1 MTIKRVLVC
10 GARGFV
16 GRQIVARLKAAGLE
30 VVEGTSA
37 TMDFAKDIEV
47 AQWLPRLAGIGAVVN
62 AVGVLRDTA
71 KGPIECV
78 HTEAP
83 CALFEA
89 CARAGVRRV
98 VQVSALGIE
107 NGSTPYATSKR
118 AADAWLLQLTAEG
131 RLDGVVLRP
140 SVIFGAGGASSDL
153 FLLLARL
160 PVLLLPAA
168 VLNGKVQPLRVG
180 ELAEAVE
187 ALLTRAADRKGLIIE
202 CVGPRALRL
211 SEFIATLR
219 TQIGKG
225 SARALTLPEW
235 MTRVSL
241 RLGDAVPITPWG
253 SQTHA
258 LLAQDNVGDVKPFAE
273 LLGSVANIPANID
286 TPLGLVTR
294 GDDAYVTLAHADETS
309 LVRNGTVLTTT
320 PSVTQH
326 APCWLAL
333 DGPFLFSA
341 NSPSRSVSRYAVY
354 GQKIVQDAAVVAQFN
369 GNPTDIAYR
378 DGLAAVIDSNGTV
391 SHVTVFNV
399 DQDGNMTASGMATLN
414 GTATNGVAIVR
425 GDDWR

>member
-1 MTIKRVLVC
+1 MKRVLVC

-47 AQWLPRLAGIGAVVN
+47 AHWLPRLVGIDAVVN

-71 KGPIECV
+71 RRPIECV
-78 HTEAP
+78 HTETP

-98 VQVSALGIE
+98 VQISALGIE
-107 NGSTPYATSKR
+107 NGNTPYATSKR
-118 AADAWLLQLTAEG
+118 AADAWLLQITAEG

-187 ALLTRAADRKGLIIE
+187 ALLTRAADRKGLVE

-225 SARALTLPEW
+225 SARMLTLPEW

-241 RLGDAVPITPWG
+241 RLGDAVPVTPWG

-258 LLAQDNVGDVKPFAE
+258 LLAQDNVGDVKPFAA
-273 LLGSVANIPANID
+273 LLGRVPAD
-286 TPLGLVTR
+286 PRDFLK
-294 GDDAYVTLAHADETS
+294 
-309 LVRNGTVLTTT
+309 TT
-320 PSVTQH
+320 P
-326 APCWLAL
+326 
-333 DGPFLFSA
+333 
-341 NSPSRSVSRYAVY
+341 
-354 GQKIVQDAAVVAQFN
+354 
-369 GNPTDIAYR
+369 
-378 DGLAAVIDSNGTV
+378 
-391 SHVTVFNV
+391 
-399 DQDGNMTASGMATLN
+399 
-414 GTATNGVAIVR
+414 
-425 GDDWR
+425 